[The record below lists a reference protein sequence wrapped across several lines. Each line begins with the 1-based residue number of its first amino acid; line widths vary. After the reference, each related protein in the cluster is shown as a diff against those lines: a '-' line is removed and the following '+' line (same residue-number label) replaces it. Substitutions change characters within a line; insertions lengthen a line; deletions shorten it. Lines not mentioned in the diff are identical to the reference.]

1 MRKIFILTLSFV
13 FNFVFCDFLFSVP
26 ANPEPIELTQPD
38 GTKITVRLYGDEFY
52 NWFEDVDGYT
62 VIKDTETGYWKYAEK
77 NSSGDLVPSQE
88 VVGETKSLKPNV
100 QKSLKDDNK
109 LQEMFS
115 KRKQFDENLRKAV
128 PLLGK
133 SNGKKGVSSS
143 RQVQSASSAT
153 GTKTNLVLLV
163 QFSDLK
169 FRDNPPF
176 TNSTNDEI
184 RAGFSELFNKVGY
197 NKDGAVGSVKDYFK
211 EISYGKIEYNSVI
224 SPIITLNFD
233 DPAKNSYRYYSYTS
247 DIHAKESSRRTREMV
262 KQALKQ
268 LDESGYD
275 FSQLWPSGSSPEG
288 FTVIHAGGG
297 AESGNYSFIWS
308 HQWEFESDIT
318 YDGIRFRRYHVEP
331 AGRGY
336 YGSSGLIR
344 IGVICHE
351 SLHFFG
357 LPDLYDT
364 EGNTNGLGNFCIMS
378 GGSWNGSSGNRPAHP
393 CAWAKYDLGLIECQ
407 TAVEGINAIG
417 TSATE
422 EDAFYKFQPSGFDA
436 REYFL
441 IENRQSVGFDKDL
454 PGNKRGLLIYHVDER
469 RSGNYINSYNPN
481 YKVQLEEAGSGTS
494 SWRDFPLLNEHT
506 TFSGSDSD
514 YFRNSSIS
522 YFTDDCTDSPN
533 SKGYNGM
540 PSGIKISEISA
551 SSSLMTFMFGKDVII
566 IDGLA
571 NVVCYPNPARNGEV
585 NIINLPTDVDDL
597 TVEVFTLTAK
607 LVKSF
612 SADDTEYTSDGF
624 RKIKWNCKNDSGEDV
639 APGVYLVLVKNDS
652 KKKIFK
658 VAVIR

>member
-1 MRKIFILTLSFV
+1 MVMKKFFILLLSLV
-13 FNFVFCDFLFSVP
+13 FNFIFYDFLFSVP

-38 GTKITVRLYGDEFY
+38 GTKIKVKLYGDEFY
-52 NWFEDVDGYT
+52 NWFEDFDGYT
-62 VIKDTETGYWKYAEK
+62 VIQDTQTGFWKYAEK
-77 NSSGDLVPSQE
+77 NSSGDLVPSGE

-100 QKSLKDDNK
+100 QKSLKDENFLK
-109 LQEMFS
+109 EAFS
-115 KRKQFDENLRKAV
+115 QRTKHDDNLRKSLASF
-128 PLLGK
+128 K
-133 SNGKKGVSSS
+133 ESNNKRSISSS
-143 RQVQSASSAT
+143 REVKAASSAA

-176 TNSTNDEI
+176 ENATNEEI
-184 RAGFSELFNKVGY
+184 RAGFDDLFNKTGY
-197 NKDGAVGSVKDYFK
+197 TKDGAVGSVKDYFK

-233 DPAKNSYRYYSYTS
+233 DATKNSYRYYSYTS
-247 DIHAKESSRRTREMV
+247 KVHSDVSYERTREMV

-275 FSQLWPSGSSPEG
+275 FSQLWPTGSSPEG
-288 FTVIHAGGG
+288 FTIIHAGGG
-297 AESGNYSFIWS
+297 AESGNYDFIWS
-308 HQWEFESDIT
+308 HQWEFPSIIT
-318 YDGIRFRRYHVEP
+318 YDTIRFKEYHVEP

-364 EGNTNGLGNFCIMS
+364 KGFTGGLGKFCVMS

-393 CAWAKYDLGLIECQ
+393 CAWAKHELGLIECQ
-407 TAVEGINAIG
+407 TAVEGLNAIG
-417 TSATE
+417 TSASE
-422 EDAFYKFQPSGFDA
+422 DDAFYIFRPSGFDA

-441 IENRQSVGFDKDL
+441 MENRQSVGFDKDL
-454 PGNKRGLLIYHVDER
+454 PGNKRGLLIYHIDER
-469 RSGNYINSYNPN
+469 RSGNYITYSNPN

-494 SWRDFPLLNEHT
+494 NWRVFPLMDDN
-506 TFSGSDSD
+506 FSGSDSD

-522 YFTDDCTDSPN
+522 YFTDDCLDSPN

-540 PSGIKISEISA
+540 TSGIKISEISA
-551 SSSLMTFMFGKDVII
+551 SSSLMTFMFGRDVVII
-566 IDGLA
+566 DNLA

-585 NIINLPTDVDDL
+585 NIINLPTDVNDF
-597 TVEVFTLTAK
+597 TVEIFTLTAK
-607 LVKSF
+607 LVKGF
-612 SADDTEYTSDGF
+612 TADDTEYTSDGF
-624 RKIKWNCKNDSGEDV
+624 RKIKWDCKNSSGEDV
-639 APGVYLVLVKNDS
+639 APGVYLVLVKDSS

>member
-1 MRKIFILTLSFV
+1 MKKFFILTLSLI

-26 ANPEPIELTQPD
+26 ANPEPIELVQPD
-38 GTKITVRLYGDEFY
+38 GTKITVKLCGDEFY
-52 NWFEDVDGYT
+52 NWFEDFDGYT
-62 VIKDTETGYWKYAEK
+62 VIKDTQTGYWKYAEK
-77 NSSGDLVPSQE
+77 NSSGELVPSKNI
-88 VVGETKSLKPNV
+88 VGENKTLKPNV
-100 QKSLKDDNK
+100 KKSLKDENA
-109 LQEMFS
+109 LQEMFL
-115 KRKQFDENLRKAV
+115 KREQHDAVLRKSA
-128 PLLGK
+128 PLSDK
-133 SNGKKGVSSS
+133 TKNKNGVQAQSVSSVS
-143 RQVQSASSAT
+143 

-176 TNSTNDEI
+176 ENANDEEI
-184 RAGFSELFNKVGY
+184 RAGFYDLFNKEGY
-197 NKDGAVGSVKDYFK
+197 TKDGAVGSVKDYFK

-233 DPAKNSYRYYSYTS
+233 DSSKNSYRYYSYTS
-247 DIHAKESSRRTREMV
+247 RTHSEISYERTRDMV

-275 FSQLWPSGSSPEG
+275 FSQLWPTGSSPEG

-297 AESGNYSFIWS
+297 AESGNYDFIWS
-308 HQWEFESDIT
+308 HQWEFPSTIT
-318 YDGIRFRRYHVEP
+318 YDTIRFREYHVEP

-364 EGNTNGLGNFCIMS
+364 KGYTGGLGKFCIMS

-407 TAVEGINAIG
+407 TAVEGLNTIG

-441 IENRQSVGFDKDL
+441 MENRQSVGFDKDL

-494 SWRDFPLLNEHT
+494 SWRAFPLMDDN
-506 TFSGSDSD
+506 FSGSDSD
-514 YFRNSSIS
+514 YFRNSSVS
-522 YFTDDCTDSPN
+522 YFNDDCTDSPN
-533 SKGYNGM
+533 SKSYSGM
-540 PSGIKISEISA
+540 FSGIKISEISA
-551 SSSLMTFMFGKDVII
+551 SSSLMTFMFGKDVIV
-566 IDGLA
+566 IDDLS
-571 NVVCYPNPARNGEV
+571 NVVCYPNPVRNGEV
-585 NIINLPTDVDDL
+585 NIINLPTDVSDL

-607 LVKSF
+607 LVRSF
-612 SADDTEYTSDGF
+612 SADDTEYTGDGF
-624 RKIKWNCKNDSGEDV
+624 RKIKWDCKNDSGEDV
-639 APGVYLVLVKNDS
+639 APGVYLVLVKNGS

-658 VAVIR
+658 IAVIR